1 MTRFA
6 YAIVYVPDVPA
17 TVAFWQAAFG
27 LELRFAHEAEY
38 AELETGGTALA
49 FATEAVAAG
58 NAGPF
63 QPNRPDAPPAGIEV
77 GLLADDVPAAF
88 ARATAAGAVA
98 VKPPSTKPW
107 GQVVAYVRD
116 PNGVLVELCTPV
128 GG

>member
-1 MTRFA
+1 MIRFG
-6 YAIVYVPDVPA
+6 YTIVYVADVPA
-17 TVAFWQAAFG
+17 TVAFWQTAFG

-38 AELETGGTALA
+38 AELETGSTALA
-49 FATEAVAAG
+49 FATEAVATG

-63 QPNRPDAPPAGIEV
+63 QPNRPELPAAGFEV
-77 GLLADDVPAAF
+77 GLLTDDVPAAYG
-88 ARATAAGAVA
+88 RAIGAGAVP

-128 GG
+128 HG